1 MVAKDEMLSKIAK
14 RLGQGE
20 PPCDS
25 CLFIDEVAD
34 FCDEQYCSDLCDPTE
49 CWYKVLK
56 KGGDRRMTQYEILY
70 GTAVEIAKTV

>member
-1 MVAKDEMLSKIAK
+1 MTENELMVAKDEMLCKIAK

-25 CLFIDEVAD
+25 CHFIDEVAE

-49 CWYKVLK
+49 CWYKVLGK
-56 KGGDRRMTQYEILY
+56 IVGEQNDNDKP
-70 GTAVEIAKTV
+70 